1 MHRIEC
7 SQTGKRV
14 DSTAL
19 PPAGTPFDVL
29 LKDPVSMLRPVF
41 RLQTSSFDY
50 NMVKWGGRYYW
61 VTDVVRARNDWIEVH
76 CYIDPLASWRS
87 DIMSTS
93 AYVLYSA
100 SSYNTWIADERL
112 MKEGSVTAVTQKMS
126 PLAFID
132 PEGCY
137 VLGVVGK
144 QNVKSQ
150 AGMSAVYMLTQDECS
165 ALSTAFSEEEGGIWE
180 KISQQFADAFSAL
193 LFCRWIPVQPSG
205 NPGTVSI
212 VSFNTGI
219 TGLALQ
225 ERYYNTGFNALI
237 PWFSD
242 DFRAVEPYSQGYLFL
257 PFVGVVELSLSA
269 LQGQNGIYI
278 SVTLDKITGDI
289 VYKLGGDSSP
299 IAVYS
304 GNCAVDVPISSYQ
317 RDWKGVVQGGVSTA
331 INIVSTAFSAGA
343 AAIGAGFG
351 AGAAAGSSGMG
362 AAEKAAIAGGTS
374 AMGGVGGLLGN
385 FANTALSYATFNTG
399 SKGGISGG
407 CGVGLG
413 LEPALTVVTHNTSQV
428 PGSMASVCG
437 RPCGRTLSMSSL
449 SGYVQ
454 TASFKMGGHATQP
467 EKDMVESMMMGG
479 VYLE

>member
-1 MHRIEC
+1 MHRIYC
-7 SQTGKRV
+7 TRTGKRV

-19 PPAGTPFDVL
+19 PPDGEPFDVL
-29 LKDPVSMLRPVF
+29 LKEPVSMLRPVF
-41 RLQTSSFDY
+41 RLKTSSFDY
-50 NMVKWGGRYYW
+50 NMVRWGNRYYW
-61 VTDVVRARNDWIEVH
+61 VTDVIFTRNDWVEVH
-76 CYIDPLASWRS
+76 CAVDPLASWRS
-87 DIMSTS
+87 DIMKTS

-100 SSYNTWIADERL
+100 SSWNQWIPDERL
-112 MKEGSVTAVTQKMS
+112 MKEGSVTEASQKMS

-144 QNVKSQ
+144 QNVKNQ

-165 ALSTAFSEEEGGIWE
+165 DLSVAFSEEGGIWE
-180 KISQQFADAFSAL
+180 KISQQFADAFGAL

-205 NPGTVSI
+205 NDGTISI
-212 VSFNTGI
+212 MSFNTGV
-219 TGLALQ
+219 TGKALQ
-225 ERYYNTGFNALI
+225 ERYYNTGFNTLI
-237 PWFSD
+237 PWFSE

-257 PFVGVVELSLSA
+257 PFVGVVELALSA
-269 LQGQNGIYI
+269 LQGKNGIYI

-289 VYKLGGDSSP
+289 VYKLGGDASP

-331 INIVSTAFSAGA
+331 INLVSTAFQAGA

-351 AGAAAGSSGMG
+351 AGAAGASGLSAGES
-362 AAEKAAIAGGTS
+362 AAVAGGKS

-407 CGVGLG
+407 CGIGLG
-413 LEPALTVVTHNTSQV
+413 LEPVLTVVTHNTSQA
-428 PGSMASVCG
+428 PASMASVCG
-437 RPCGRTLSMSSL
+437 RPCGRTLSMAGL

-454 TASFKMGGHATQP
+454 TASFKMGGGATQT